1 MVPDADDK
9 NPTGGVRGARHRL
22 RGPSRIDA
30 AAPKKP
36 ASTQQALSKGAPAQP
51 APRKPVP
58 TKKRVL
64 FVCIGNS
71 CRSQMAEAFAKAYGG
86 DIMEVESAGVSPATY
101 IAPLTKQTLSERNLN
116 IDDHFPKGFELMR
129 RQHFDVVVNMS
140 GVPVGLPGARVIE
153 WTVPDPIGQT
163 ESYYR
168 TVATQ
173 IEGLVM
179 RLIMELRTAT

>member
-1 MVPDADDK
+1 MVPDANDK
-9 NPTGGVRGARHRL
+9 NPTGGVRGTRHRL

-36 ASTQQALSKGAPAQP
+36 SAPQ
-51 APRKPVP
+51 RP
-58 TKKRVL
+58 TPSHKSVATRKRVL

-71 CRSQMAEAFAKAYGG
+71 CRSQMAEAFARAYGG
-86 DIMEVESAGVSPATY
+86 DIMEVQSAGVSPATY
-101 IAPLTKQTLSERNLN
+101 IAPLTKQTLGELNLT
-116 IDDHFPKGFELMR
+116 IDDHFPKGMDVMR

-140 GVPVGLPGARVIE
+140 GEPVEFPGARVIE

-179 RLIMELRTAT
+179 RLIMELRTTP